1 MDHGYE
7 ASGGSTPFK
16 VTLVW
21 TDYPSTEAATANL
34 VNDLDLT
41 VTNGATTYRGNDFWR
56 GWSQTDGAADRVN
69 NVENVYVQSPV
80 TGDYT
85 VTICGYIIPN
95 GPQTY
100 ALVVDGVAATGGGGD
115 ASPTVSVTAPG
126 EGEFVTGD
134 SVALAANAS
143 DDGAVMS
150 DEFFV
155 DGGSAITGTNAGGGV
170 WTALWDSRGV
180 TDGTSVSIRA
190 DATDDNA
197 LSPQTTPSATINVMT
212 DNTAPTGVAVQALP
226 ESVSSTQP
234 VTAMAEDGSGSG
246 VAQVEFF
253 AGVESIG
260 IDGSSEGGWSI
271 DWDTTDVE
279 NGAYS
284 VTAIATDGVGLTS
297 GISAAVAVTVN
308 NSVAAGASA
317 SLIAYGRH
325 GGRNGNKHLDV
336 TVSVVD
342 SLGDPVE
349 GASVSITITVD
360 GGGSS
365 ASGSGVTLA
374 NGDVIFTWHNA
385 PGPETCFA
393 TTLDALSA
401 SGLLWDEDKSPAGNA
416 ACL

>member
-7 ASGGSTPFK
+7 ASGGSAPFK

-212 DNTAPTGVAVQALP
+212 DNAAPTGVAVQALP

-279 NGAYS
+279 NGAHS

-325 GGRNGNKHLDV
+325 GGRN
-336 TVSVVD
+336 T
-342 SLGDPVE
+342 
-349 GASVSITITVD
+349 ATSIST
-360 GGGSS
+360 
-365 ASGSGVTLA
+365 
-374 NGDVIFTWHNA
+374 
-385 PGPETCFA
+385 
-393 TTLDALSA
+393 
-401 SGLLWDEDKSPAGNA
+401 
-416 ACL
+416 